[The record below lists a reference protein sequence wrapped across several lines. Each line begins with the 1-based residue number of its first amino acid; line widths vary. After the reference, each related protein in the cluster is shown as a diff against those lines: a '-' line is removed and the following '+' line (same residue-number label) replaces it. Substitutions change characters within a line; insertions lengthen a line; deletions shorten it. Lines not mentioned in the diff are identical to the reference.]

1 MGRAAALFA
10 MLALAQARAE
20 EAFFGHLYDP
30 PSIPVSEV
38 LGMLVRTPEG
48 RSLGRIRDLLY
59 HPGTGE
65 VEQVL
70 LEHSSYPVSALVA
83 SDRPEE
89 LIIELPM
96 AGFASAGASALV
108 GETQKQGEKQGQP
121 QAPLW
126 RASRRSATPDGLVID
141 LRDGRLN

>member
-1 MGRAAALFA
+1 MGRTAVLFA
-10 MLALAQARAE
+10 MLAVTEARAE

-38 LGMLVRTPEG
+38 LGMVVRTPEG

-65 VEQVL
+65 VDQVL

-83 SDRPEE
+83 SDRPHE
-89 LIIELPM
+89 LIIELPFV
-96 AGFASAGASALV
+96 GLASAGASALV
-108 GETQKQGEKQGQP
+108 GEKQGQA
-121 QAPLW
+121 QAPLA
-126 RASRRSATPDGLVID
+126 RASRQSATRLVID

>member
-1 MGRAAALFA
+1 MGRAAVLFA
-10 MLALAQARAE
+10 MLAVAQVRAE

-38 LGMLVRTPEG
+38 LGMLVRSPDG

-83 SDRPEE
+83 SHRPDE
-89 LIIELPM
+89 LIIELPF

-108 GETQKQGEKQGQP
+108 GERQGPP
-121 QAPLW
+121 QAPLS
-126 RASRRSATPDGLVID
+126 RASRRSATPDGPVID